1 MINNVA
7 KLLKNMNSLIQ
18 AEIAA
23 WHTSHDRNEKIHC
36 YLPRIYQE
44 NCDKKKHK
52 IVKNVNS
59 LKQREVEMVFGCHH
73 AAAAAR
79 QSGRWTKKSLRETK
93 VEKKQK
99 IAFSKKACGHAT
111 QQKKM

>member
-1 MINNVA
+1 MLHEHVFFVKNV
-7 KLLKNMNSLIQ
+7 NSLIQ

-23 WHTSHDRNEKIHC
+23 WHTSHEKSKQIHC
-36 YLPRIYQE
+36 YLPRIDQE
-44 NCDKKKHK
+44 DCDQKKRK

-79 QSGRWTKKSLRETK
+79 QSGRWTIIL
-93 VEKKQK
+93 
-99 IAFSKKACGHAT
+99 IN
-111 QQKKM
+111 